1 MPFESESYQVVV
13 LKIHAAYQLAA
24 RGTKERARL
33 GWPFFVWKKYLEKYD
48 VS

>member
-1 MPFESESYQVVV
+1 MTWSPATFV
-13 LKIHAAYQLAA
+13 LLQQLAA

-33 GWPFFVWKKYLEKYD
+33 GWPFLSGKNYLEKYD